1 MEAGRCDQKWSLQ
14 VLKGWCTLP
23 YSEGGVKILT
33 TSIEV
38 QTTTIKRSYKK
49 HRSKEEIVA
58 NILIAA
64 RKSATKTRI
73 MRGAYVSYN
82 LLQKYLRYASVSG
95 LIFYDH
101 RINRYQIT
109 SKGMQYLNFFNQ
121 YQDTE
126 SDLALK
132 KSIISKMLEN
142 NEGESTMPSLS
153 MEETAF

>member
-1 MEAGRCDQKWSLQ
+1 M
-14 VLKGWCTLP
+14 
-23 YSEGGVKILT
+23 T

-38 QTTTIKRSYKK
+38 QTTIKRSYKK

-82 LLQKYLRYASVSG
+82 LLQKYLTYASISG

-101 RINRYQIT
+101 RSNRYQTT
-109 SKGMQYLNFFNQ
+109 SKGIEYLNFFNQ
-121 YQDTE
+121 YRDTE

-132 KSIISKMLEN
+132 KSMISKMLEN
-142 NEGESTMPSLS
+142 NEEESIMLSLN
-153 MEETAF
+153 MEAPAF